1 MTEVKGRWNCIEN
14 KCHINSFEL
23 QAAFFCLKAF
33 CKTSLH
39 VLLKLDNTTT
49 VAYFNKKRGTFSAS
63 CNKQVRDIWNCP
75 KGQNIWI
82 IASHVHRVKITTA
95 NLRSRLFHDKKER
108 SLNLNKSLLR
118 DAKSLFDQFWKTE
131 IHLFASCLNTKC
143 NKYASYKLDSDASHV
158 NGFSLSWSDLN
169 SCIFPPFSFW
179 KSACQT
185 CTALGDSLGDSPL
198 LANTAM
204 VPIICT
210 IVETRTDTTINTRPS
225 TPAPVSRN
233 KLRTPN
239 LGSAQSV
246 SSNFLGSSQQQE
258 RQLTLPRSSWRA
270 STQLAY
276 STPVQRWLEFCR
288 RRQLNPYQPTV
299 SQVFDFLHTLFELGL
314 NYSATGAHWSAIS
327 ATVEIPGVP

>member
-1 MTEVKGRWNCIEN
+1 M
-14 KCHINSFEL
+14 
-23 QAAFFCLKAF
+23 LK
-33 CKTSLH
+33 
-39 VLLKLDNTTT
+39 
-49 VAYFNKKRGTFSAS
+49 
-63 CNKQVRDIWNCP
+63 
-75 KGQNIWI
+75 
-82 IASHVHRVKITTA
+82 
-95 NLRSRLFHDKKER
+95 
-108 SLNLNKSLLR
+108 

-131 IHLFASCLNTKC
+131 IDLFASCLNTKC

-169 SCIFPPFSFW
+169 FYIFPPFSFW

-185 CTALGDSLGDSPL
+185 CTTLDDSLGDSPL
-198 LANTAM
+198 LENTAM

-210 IVETRTDTTINTRPS
+210 IVETRTDTTINTSPS
-225 TPAPVSRN
+225 TPASVSRN
-233 KLRTPN
+233 KLRAPN
-239 LGSAQSV
+239 LGSVQSV

-276 STPVQRWLEFCR
+276 STPVQRWLEFCS

-299 SQVFDFLHTLFELGL
+299 SQVFDFFHTFFELGL

-327 ATVEIPGVP
+327 ATVEIPGVPQLGEHWLVSRFIKELFHLGLPQPRYAKTCDVNKVLFCLKSLGPIGSLNLKQLTLKTVALLTISAGRRIHTCSVLST